1 MLAAPGSALKKANV
15 RRFPPIYSTLS
26 VALLSALL
34 LPHGLQAVEP
44 LPDGNRLAKTIRN
57 LIPEENVEIRATME
71 VIEREYKRLETGIVI
86 QVEKLGQAQ
95 WQTTYKAKRDG
106 AVSEHWRIRREIGHP
121 NRYEHKGH
129 LAKRSEIFSSLAG
142 SSFYIADFGMEFLHW
157 PSQTVLK
164 TQRRKSRLC
173 HVLESRN
180 PKPAKGEY
188 HRVVSWVDKE
198 TGGILLAEI
207 YTAEVKPIKSFAVKG
222 LTKKNGRW
230 QVDEME
236 MRDTKTRARSRLYFH
251 LK

>member
-1 MLAAPGSALKKANV
+1 V
-15 RRFPPIYSTLS
+15 RRLPPICSTLS
-26 VALLSALL
+26 VALLST
-34 LPHGLQAVEP
+34 LPLPNGLQAVEP
-44 LPDGNRLAKTIRN
+44 LPDGNQLAKTIRN

-71 VIEREYKRLETGIVI
+71 VVERENKRLETGVVI

-95 WQTTYKAKRDG
+95 WQTTYKAKRGGD
-106 AVSEHWRIRREIGHP
+106 VSEHWLIRHEIDQP
-121 NRYEHKGH
+121 NRYEHKGR
-129 LAKRSEIFSSLAG
+129 LVKRTEILSSLAG

-198 TGGILLAEI
+198 TGGILLADI
-207 YTAEVKPIKSFAVKG
+207 YTAEVKPVKRFAVKG
-222 LTKKNGRW
+222 LTKKDGRW

-236 MRDTKTRARSRLYFH
+236 MRNTKTRARSRLYFH

>member
-1 MLAAPGSALKKANV
+1 MRLFSPICSAL
-15 RRFPPIYSTLS
+15 T

-34 LPHGLQAVEP
+34 LLDGLQAVEP
-44 LPDGNRLAKTIRN
+44 LPDGNQLAKTIRN

-71 VIEREYKRLETGIVI
+71 VIERENKRLETEVVI
-86 QVEKLGQAQ
+86 QVEKLGLAQ
-95 WQTTYKAKRDG
+95 WQTTYKTKRDED
-106 AVSEHWRIRREIGHP
+106 VSEHWRVRREIGQL
-121 NRYEHKGH
+121 NRYEHKGR
-129 LAKRSEIFSSLAG
+129 LAKRTEILSSMVG

-198 TGGILLAEI
+198 TGGILLADI
-207 YTAEVKPIKSFAVKG
+207 YTAEAKPIKRFAVKG

>member
-1 MLAAPGSALKKANV
+1 MRLFSPICSAL
-15 RRFPPIYSTLS
+15 T

-34 LPHGLQAVEP
+34 LLDGLQAVEP
-44 LPDGNRLAKTIRN
+44 LPDGNQLAKTIRN

-71 VIEREYKRLETGIVI
+71 VIERENKRLETEVVI
-86 QVEKLGQAQ
+86 QVQKLGLAQ
-95 WQTTYKAKRDG
+95 WQTTYKAKRDEG
-106 AVSEHWRIRREIGHP
+106 VSEHWRVRREIGQL
-121 NRYEHKGH
+121 NRYEHKGR
-129 LAKRSEIFSSLAG
+129 LAKRTEILSSMAG

-180 PKPAKGEY
+180 PKPAEGEY

-198 TGGILLAEI
+198 TGGILLADI
-207 YTAEVKPIKSFAVKG
+207 YTAEAKPIKRFAVKG

>member
-1 MLAAPGSALKKANV
+1 MPGSLMKRTNV
-15 RRFPPIYSTLS
+15 RRFSPICSALS
-26 VALLSALL
+26 VALLST
-34 LPHGLQAVEP
+34 LPLPNELEAVEP
-44 LPDGNRLAKTIRN
+44 LPDGNQLAKTIRN

-71 VIEREYKRLETGIVI
+71 VIERENKRLETEVVI
-86 QVEKLGQAQ
+86 QVEKLGLAQ
-95 WQTTYKAKRDG
+95 WQTTYKAKRDED
-106 AVSEHWRIRREIGHP
+106 VSEHWRVRREIGQL
-121 NRYEHKGH
+121 NRYEHKGR
-129 LAKRSEIFSSLAG
+129 LAKRTEILSSMAG

-180 PKPAKGEY
+180 PKPAEGEY

-198 TGGILLAEI
+198 TGGILLADI
-207 YTAEVKPIKSFAVKG
+207 YTAEAKPIKRFAVKG

>member
-1 MLAAPGSALKKANV
+1 MPGSPMKRTNV
-15 RRFPPIYSTLS
+15 RRFFPICSALA
-26 VALLSALL
+26 VALVFALL
-34 LPHGLQAVEP
+34 LLNGLQAVEP
-44 LPDGNRLAKTIRN
+44 LPDGNQLAKTIRN

-71 VIEREYKRLETGIVI
+71 VIERENKRLETEVVI
-86 QVEKLGQAQ
+86 QVEKLGLAQ
-95 WQTTYKAKRDG
+95 WQTTYKAKRDED
-106 AVSEHWRIRREIGHP
+106 VSEHWRIRREIGQP

-129 LAKRSEIFSSLAG
+129 LAKRTEILSSMAG

-188 HRVVSWVDKE
+188 HRVVSWLDKE
-198 TGGILLAEI
+198 TGGILLADI
-207 YTAEVKPIKSFAVKG
+207 YTAEAKPIKRFAVKG
-222 LTKKNGRW
+222 LTKKDGRW

-251 LK
+251 LE

>member
-1 MLAAPGSALKKANV
+1 MKHFTPVCSTSA
-15 RRFPPIYSTLS
+15 
-26 VALLSALL
+26 VALLAALL
-34 LPHGLQAVEP
+34 FPDGMQAGEP
-44 LPDGNRLAKTIRN
+44 LPDGNQLARTIRE
-57 LIPEENVEIRATME
+57 LIPEKNIEIRATME
-71 VIEREYKRLETGIVI
+71 VIERERKRLKTGIVI
-86 QVEKLGQAQ
+86 RVEKPGQAQ
-95 WQTTYKAKRDG
+95 WCITYEAKRDG
-106 AVSEHWRIRREIGHP
+106 TTAEQWRVCHELGQA
-121 NRYEHKGH
+121 NRYEHNGRP
-129 LAKRSEIFSSLAG
+129 AKSAETHSGLAG

-198 TGGILLAEI
+198 TGGILLADI
-207 YTAEVKPIKSFAVKG
+207 YTTEAKPVKRFSVKG
-222 LTKKNGRW
+222 LTKKDGRW

-236 MRDTKTRARSRLYFH
+236 MRDPKTRFRSRLQFH

>member
-1 MLAAPGSALKKANV
+1 MRL
-15 RRFPPIYSTLS
+15 PPICSTLS
-26 VALLSALL
+26 VALLST
-34 LPHGLQAVEP
+34 LPLPNGLQAVEP
-44 LPDGNRLAKTIRN
+44 LPDGNQLAKTIRN

-71 VIEREYKRLETGIVI
+71 VVERENKRLETGVVI

-95 WQTTYKAKRDG
+95 WQTTYKAKRGGD
-106 AVSEHWRIRREIGHP
+106 VSEHWLIRHEIDQP
-121 NRYEHKGH
+121 NRYEHKGR
-129 LAKRSEIFSSLAG
+129 LVKRTEILSSLAG

-198 TGGILLAEI
+198 TGGILLADI
-207 YTAEVKPIKSFAVKG
+207 YTAEVKPVKRFAVKG
-222 LTKKNGRW
+222 LTKKDGRW

-236 MRDTKTRARSRLYFH
+236 MRNTKTRARSRLYFH

>member
-1 MLAAPGSALKKANV
+1 M
-15 RRFPPIYSTLS
+15 
-26 VALLSALL
+26 ALLST
-34 LPHGLQAVEP
+34 LPLPNGLQAVEP
-44 LPDGNRLAKTIRN
+44 LPDGNQLAKTIRN

-71 VIEREYKRLETGIVI
+71 VVERENKRLETGVVI

-95 WQTTYKAKRDG
+95 WQTTYKAKRGGD
-106 AVSEHWRIRREIGHP
+106 VSEHWLIRHEIDQP
-121 NRYEHKGH
+121 NRYEHKGR
-129 LAKRSEIFSSLAG
+129 LVKRTEILSSLAG

-198 TGGILLAEI
+198 TGGILLADI
-207 YTAEVKPIKSFAVKG
+207 YTAEVKPVKRFAVKG
-222 LTKKNGRW
+222 LTKKDGRW

-236 MRDTKTRARSRLYFH
+236 MRDTKTGTRSRLHFH

>member
-1 MLAAPGSALKKANV
+1 MPGSLMKRTNV
-15 RRFPPIYSTLS
+15 RRFSPICSALT

-34 LPHGLQAVEP
+34 LLDGLQAVEP
-44 LPDGNRLAKTIRN
+44 LPYGNQLAKTIRN
-57 LIPEENVEIRATME
+57 VIPEENVEIRATME
-71 VIEREYKRLETGIVI
+71 VIERENKRLETEVVI
-86 QVEKLGQAQ
+86 QVEKLGLAQ
-95 WQTTYKAKRDG
+95 WQTTYKAKRDED
-106 AVSEHWRIRREIGHP
+106 VSELWRVRREIGQL
-121 NRYEHKGH
+121 NRYEHKGR
-129 LAKRSEIFSSLAG
+129 LAKRTEILSSMAG

-198 TGGILLAEI
+198 TGGILLADI
-207 YTAEVKPIKSFAVKG
+207 YTAEAKPIKRFAVKG
-222 LTKKNGRW
+222 LTKKDGRW

>member
-1 MLAAPGSALKKANV
+1 M
-15 RRFPPIYSTLS
+15 
-26 VALLSALL
+26 ALLST
-34 LPHGLQAVEP
+34 LPLPNGLQAVEP
-44 LPDGNRLAKTIRN
+44 LPDGNQLAKTIRN

-71 VIEREYKRLETGIVI
+71 VVERENKRLETGVVI

-95 WQTTYKAKRDG
+95 WQTTYKAKRGGD
-106 AVSEHWRIRREIGHP
+106 VSEHWLIRHEIDQP
-121 NRYEHKGH
+121 NRYEHKGR
-129 LAKRSEIFSSLAG
+129 LVKRTEILSSLAG

-164 TQRRKSRLC
+164 NQRRKSRLC

-198 TGGILLAEI
+198 TGGILLADI
-207 YTAEVKPIKSFAVKG
+207 YTAEVKPVKRFAVKG
-222 LTKKNGRW
+222 LTKKDGRW

-236 MRDTKTRARSRLYFH
+236 MRNTKTRARSRLYFH

>member
-1 MLAAPGSALKKANV
+1 M
-15 RRFPPIYSTLS
+15 RRLPPICSTLS
-26 VALLSALL
+26 VALLST
-34 LPHGLQAVEP
+34 LPLPNGLQAVEP
-44 LPDGNRLAKTIRN
+44 LPDGNQLAKTIRN

-71 VIEREYKRLETGIVI
+71 VVERENKRLETGVVI

-95 WQTTYKAKRDG
+95 WQTTYKAKRGGD
-106 AVSEHWRIRREIGHP
+106 VSEHWLIRHEIDQP
-121 NRYEHKGH
+121 NRYEHKGR
-129 LAKRSEIFSSLAG
+129 LVKRTEILSSLAG

-222 LTKKNGRW
+222 LTKKDGRW

-236 MRDTKTRARSRLYFH
+236 MRNTKTRARSRLSFH

>member
-1 MLAAPGSALKKANV
+1 MRLFSPICSAL
-15 RRFPPIYSTLS
+15 T

-34 LPHGLQAVEP
+34 LLDGLQAVEP
-44 LPDGNRLAKTIRN
+44 LPDGNQLAKTIRN

-71 VIEREYKRLETGIVI
+71 VIERENKRLETEVVI
-86 QVEKLGQAQ
+86 QVEKLGLAQ
-95 WQTTYKAKRDG
+95 WQTTYKAKRDED
-106 AVSEHWRIRREIGHP
+106 VSEHWRVRREIGQL
-121 NRYEHKGH
+121 NRYEHKGR
-129 LAKRSEIFSSLAG
+129 LAKQTEILSSMAG

-180 PKPAKGEY
+180 PKPAEGEY

-198 TGGILLAEI
+198 TGGILLADI
-207 YTAEVKPIKSFAVKG
+207 YTAEAKPIKRFAVKG
-222 LTKKNGRW
+222 LTKKDGRW

-251 LK
+251 LE

>member
-1 MLAAPGSALKKANV
+1 M
-15 RRFPPIYSTLS
+15 RRFLPICSTLS
-26 VALLSALL
+26 VALLST
-34 LPHGLQAVEP
+34 LPLPNGLQAVEP
-44 LPDGNRLAKTIRN
+44 LPDGNQLAKTIRN

-71 VIEREYKRLETGIVI
+71 VVERENKRLETGVVI

-95 WQTTYKAKRDG
+95 WQTTYKAKRGGD
-106 AVSEHWRIRREIGHP
+106 VSEHWLIRHEIDQP
-121 NRYEHKGH
+121 NRYEHKGR
-129 LAKRSEIFSSLAG
+129 LVKRTEILSSLAG

-198 TGGILLAEI
+198 TGGILLADI
-207 YTAEVKPIKSFAVKG
+207 YTAEVKPVKRFAVKG
-222 LTKKNGRW
+222 LTKKDGRW

-236 MRDTKTRARSRLYFH
+236 MRNTKTRARSRLYFH

>member
-1 MLAAPGSALKKANV
+1 MRLFSPICSAL
-15 RRFPPIYSTLS
+15 T

-34 LPHGLQAVEP
+34 LLDGLQAVEP
-44 LPDGNRLAKTIRN
+44 LPDGNQLAKTIRN

-71 VIEREYKRLETGIVI
+71 VIERENKRLETEVLI
-86 QVEKLGQAQ
+86 QVEKLGLAQ
-95 WQTTYKAKRDG
+95 WQTTYKAKRDED
-106 AVSEHWRIRREIGHP
+106 VSEHWRIRREIGQP
-121 NRYEHKGH
+121 NRYEHKGR
-129 LAKRSEIFSSLAG
+129 LAKRTEILSSMAG

-188 HRVVSWVDKE
+188 HRVVSWLDKE
-198 TGGILLAEI
+198 TGGILLADI
-207 YTAEVKPIKSFAVKG
+207 YTAEAKPIKRFAVKG
-222 LTKKNGRW
+222 RTKKNGRW

>member
-1 MLAAPGSALKKANV
+1 MLGSPMKRTNV
-15 RRFPPIYSTLS
+15 RRFSPISSALS
-26 VALLSALL
+26 MALISALL
-34 LPHGLQAVEP
+34 LLDGLQAVEP
-44 LPDGNRLAKTIRN
+44 LPDGNQLAKTIRN

-71 VIEREYKRLETGIVI
+71 VIERENKRFETEVVI
-86 QVEKLGQAQ
+86 QVEKLGLAQ
-95 WQTTYKAKRDG
+95 WQTTYKAKRDED
-106 AVSEHWRIRREIGHP
+106 VSEHWRVRREIGQL
-121 NRYEHKGH
+121 NRYEHKGR
-129 LAKRSEIFSSLAG
+129 LAKRTEILSSMAG

-198 TGGILLAEI
+198 TGGILLADI
-207 YTAEVKPIKSFAVKG
+207 YTAEAKPIKRFAVKG

>member
-1 MLAAPGSALKKANV
+1 MKRTNV
-15 RRFPPIYSTLS
+15 RRVSPICSGLA
-26 VALLSALL
+26 VALLFALL
-34 LPHGLQAVEP
+34 LLNGLQAVEP
-44 LPDGNRLAKTIRN
+44 LPDGNQLAKTIRN

-71 VIEREYKRLETGIVI
+71 VIERENKRLETEVVI
-86 QVEKLGQAQ
+86 QVEKLGLAQ
-95 WQTTYKAKRDG
+95 WQTTYKAKRDED
-106 AVSEHWRIRREIGHP
+106 VSELWRVRREIGQL
-121 NRYEHKGH
+121 NRYEHKGR
-129 LAKRSEIFSSLAG
+129 LAKRTEILSSMAG

-188 HRVVSWVDKE
+188 HRVVSWLDKE
-198 TGGILLAEI
+198 TGGILLADI
-207 YTAEVKPIKSFAVKG
+207 YTAEAKPIKRFAVKG
-222 LTKKNGRW
+222 LTKKDGRW

>member
-1 MLAAPGSALKKANV
+1 MLGSPMKRTNV
-15 RRFPPIYSTLS
+15 RRFSPICSALSMALTSTL
-26 VALLSALL
+26 L
-34 LPHGLQAVEP
+34 LQAVEP
-44 LPDGNRLAKTIRN
+44 LPDGNQLAKTIRN

-71 VIEREYKRLETGIVI
+71 VIERENKRFETEVVI
-86 QVEKLGQAQ
+86 QVEKLGLAQ
-95 WQTTYKAKRDG
+95 WQTTYKAKRDED
-106 AVSEHWRIRREIGHP
+106 VSEHWRIRREIGQP

-129 LAKRSEIFSSLAG
+129 LAKRTEILSSMAG

-180 PKPAKGEY
+180 PKPAEGEY

-198 TGGILLAEI
+198 TGGILLADI
-207 YTAEVKPIKSFAVKG
+207 YTAEAKPIKRFAVKG
-222 LTKKNGRW
+222 LTKKDGRW

-236 MRDTKTRARSRLYFH
+236 MRDMKTRARSRLYFH

>member
-1 MLAAPGSALKKANV
+1 MRLFSPICSAL
-15 RRFPPIYSTLS
+15 T

-34 LPHGLQAVEP
+34 LLDGLQAVEP
-44 LPDGNRLAKTIRN
+44 LPDGNQLAKTIRN
-57 LIPEENVEIRATME
+57 LIPEENVEIRTTME
-71 VIEREYKRLETGIVI
+71 VIELENKRFETEVVI
-86 QVEKLGQAQ
+86 QVEKLGLAQ
-95 WQTTYKAKRDG
+95 WQTTYKAKRDED
-106 AVSEHWRIRREIGHP
+106 VSEHWRIRREIGQP

-129 LAKRSEIFSSLAG
+129 PAKRTEILSSMAG

-164 TQRRKSRLC
+164 TQRRKSRHC

-198 TGGILLAEI
+198 TGGILLADI
-207 YTAEVKPIKSFAVKG
+207 YTAEAKPIKRFAVKG
-222 LTKKNGRW
+222 LTKKDGRW

>member
-1 MLAAPGSALKKANV
+1 M
-15 RRFPPIYSTLS
+15 
-26 VALLSALL
+26 ALLST
-34 LPHGLQAVEP
+34 LPLPNGLQAVEP
-44 LPDGNRLAKTIRN
+44 LPDGNQLAKTIRN

-71 VIEREYKRLETGIVI
+71 VVERENKRLETGVVI

-95 WQTTYKAKRDG
+95 WQTTYKAKRGGD
-106 AVSEHWRIRREIGHP
+106 VSEHWLIRHEIDQP
-121 NRYEHKGH
+121 NRYEHKGR
-129 LAKRSEIFSSLAG
+129 LVKRTEILSSLAC

-198 TGGILLAEI
+198 TGGILLADI
-207 YTAEVKPIKSFAVKG
+207 YTAEVKPVKRFAVKG
-222 LTKKNGRW
+222 LTKKDGRW

-236 MRDTKTRARSRLYFH
+236 MRNTKTRARSRLYFH

>member
-1 MLAAPGSALKKANV
+1 MLGSPMKRTNV
-15 RRFPPIYSTLS
+15 RRFPPISSALS
-26 VALLSALL
+26 MALISALL
-34 LPHGLQAVEP
+34 LLDGLQAVEP
-44 LPDGNRLAKTIRN
+44 LPDGNQLAKTIRN
-57 LIPEENVEIRATME
+57 LIPEENVEIRTTME
-71 VIEREYKRLETGIVI
+71 VIELENKRFETEVVI
-86 QVEKLGQAQ
+86 QVEKLGLAQ
-95 WQTTYKAKRDG
+95 WQTTYKAKRDED
-106 AVSEHWRIRREIGHP
+106 VSEHWRIRREIGQP
-121 NRYEHKGH
+121 NRYEYKGH
-129 LAKRSEIFSSLAG
+129 LAKRTEILSSMAG

-180 PKPAKGEY
+180 PKPAEGEY

-198 TGGILLAEI
+198 TGGILLADI
-207 YTAEVKPIKSFAVKG
+207 YTAEVKPIKRFAVKG
-222 LTKKNGRW
+222 LAKKDGRW